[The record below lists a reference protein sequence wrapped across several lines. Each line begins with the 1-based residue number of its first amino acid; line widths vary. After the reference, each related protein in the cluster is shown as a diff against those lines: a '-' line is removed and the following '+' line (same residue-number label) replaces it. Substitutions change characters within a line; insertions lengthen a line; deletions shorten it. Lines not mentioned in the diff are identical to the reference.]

1 MEKKFKARK
10 KEICFVIFWHQSG
23 KLIITKW
30 KIIWSILSKTSI
42 SLLQFVI
49 QINGCAP
56 VLALQK
62 RFHFQWCVK
71 GILEKIIRN
80 LKKRKL
86 IFFFGGGA
94 GGVTIKHLYLKSPRW
109 IQTQFYFYST
119 AQYSFHSITIVPVTT
134 FIFGG
139 ACVIQY
145 SKSNATPMF
154 IKAVLRIKSI

>member
-42 SLLQFVI
+42 SILQFVI

-62 RFHFQWCVK
+62 RFHFQLCVK

-86 IFFFGGGA
+86 IFFLGGG
-94 GGVTIKHLYLKSPRW
+94 GGNYK
-109 IQTQFYFYST
+109 
-119 AQYSFHSITIVPVTT
+119 T
-134 FIFGG
+134 FIFK
-139 ACVIQY
+139 
-145 SKSNATPMF
+145 KSPLDPN
-154 IKAVLRIKSI
+154 AVLRLLHRAVFISLYNYRASHNFYIWWCMCNTVLKK

>member
-42 SLLQFVI
+42 ALLQFVI

-86 IFFFGGGA
+86 IIFLGG

-109 IQTQFYFYST
+109 IQTQFYVYST

-139 ACVIQY
+139 ACVIQF

-154 IKAVLRIKSI
+154 IKAVLRIESI

>member
-86 IFFFGGGA
+86 IFFFFGGG
-94 GGVTIKHLYLKSPRW
+94 GGGNYK
-109 IQTQFYFYST
+109 
-119 AQYSFHSITIVPVTT
+119 T
-134 FIFGG
+134 FIFKN
-139 ACVIQY
+139 
-145 SKSNATPMF
+145 SPLDPN
-154 IKAVLRIKSI
+154 AVLRVLHRAVFISLYNYRASHNFYIWWCMCNTVLKK

>member
-10 KEICFVIFWHQSG
+10 KEISFVIFWHQSG

-62 RFHFQWCVK
+62 RFNFQWCVK

-86 IFFFGGGA
+86 IIFFWGGA
-94 GGVTIKHLYLKSPRW
+94 GNYK
-109 IQTQFYFYST
+109 
-119 AQYSFHSITIVPVTT
+119 T
-134 FIFGG
+134 FIFK
-139 ACVIQY
+139 
-145 SKSNATPMF
+145 KSPLDPN
-154 IKAVLRIKSI
+154 AVLRLLHRAVFISLYNYRASHNFYIWWCMCNTVLKK

>member
-80 LKKRKL
+80 LKKKINL
-86 IFFFGGGA
+86 FFFGG

-109 IQTQFYFYST
+109 IQTQFYVYST

-134 FIFGG
+134 FIFDG
-139 ACVIQY
+139 ACVIQF

>member
-62 RFHFQWCVK
+62 RFNFQWCVK

-86 IFFFGGGA
+86 IFFFGGG
-94 GGVTIKHLYLKSPRW
+94 GG
-109 IQTQFYFYST
+109 
-119 AQYSFHSITIVPVTT
+119 
-134 FIFGG
+134 GG
-139 ACVIQY
+139 GGEI
-145 SKSNATPMF
+145 
-154 IKAVLRIKSI
+154 